1 MALAWRESR
10 TARRRLLLYM
20 SSISFGVAA
29 LVAIDSFSKNVIA
42 SVHDQSRALM
52 GGDLSITS
60 SKTFP
65 QSVDSTLAAQAARDH
80 IEVARQVNFPS
91 MVLYTPVM
99 TRLVEVRAVSPT
111 YPLYG
116 SIVTAPALAWRSLH
130 DGRNAVVDR
139 GLLAAFN
146 ASVGDSISLGSTRF
160 AVAGVL
166 ESVPGDLG
174 ITATIGPRVYISDK
188 NLAVTGLLVFGSRA
202 NYEAVVKLPP
212 SVTPDQFTRTNDRV
226 FRAANVRLRTA
237 GRNEQRLSETIDQ
250 LSDFLALVGLV
261 ALLLG
266 GIGVASGVH
275 AFVMRK
281 IDTVA
286 ILRCVGATSGQVL
299 TIYVSQAAVMGFIG
313 AAIGAAFGVAA
324 QMLLPRL
331 ITEFLPLNVEIHV
344 IPSAV
349 GLGLV
354 IGLWVA
360 LVFALRPLVAV
371 RGISPLQALR
381 RDTDADVL
389 KQARFDSMHIV
400 VNFAIVASLIGL
412 GMARAQT
419 VGRGLAYSAA
429 VAIAIGV
436 LWVVAAGLAS
446 GARRFARPGL
456 PFPVRQGIAALYRPG
471 NQTRAVILALGF
483 GVFLIG
489 TLYQVQRN
497 LLRSLNA
504 RLDQAQANVVFFDVQ
519 EPMLADVDSMIRASG
534 HQIIETTPIIRM
546 RIASINHKPLQRY
559 ANPTDSTRDST
570 ADSTARRRGGW
581 AGNREYNSTFRD
593 TLTSAER
600 VTKGKWFATTHPAGT
615 LPEVSVEAGVA
626 TQLRLRLGDT
636 VTWDVQ
642 GVEVPTRVTSFREVQ
657 WANFQTNFFVVFSPD
672 ALGKAPKQFVVLA
685 DAHDPASIAR
695 LQGAIVS
702 RYPTISSIDLTL
714 VRKTILDV
722 IGKVTTAIRF
732 LALLS
737 LGLAVPVLFSA
748 VSATRRQ
755 RLREGVL
762 LKTLG
767 ATRQQI
773 GRIMLSEYAL
783 LGGLGALAGVVLSTV
798 GAWALMHWIF
808 RSVFIPVLL
817 PMVLIGLGMMA
828 LSITIGLLT
837 GREVFS
843 ETPMAALRET

>member
-29 LVAIDSFSKNVIA
+29 LVAIDSFSKNVTA

-60 SKTFP
+60 RDKFP
-65 QSVDSTLAAQAARDH
+65 RVVDSTLAAQVATDH

-91 MVLYTPVM
+91 MVLYTPVKA
-99 TRLVEVRAVSPT
+99 RLVEVRAVSPT

-116 SIVTAPALAWRSLH
+116 SIVTAPASAWRSLH

-139 GLLAAFN
+139 GLLAAFD
-146 ASVGDSISLGSTRF
+146 ASVGDSISLGSARF

-174 ITATIGPRVYISDK
+174 ITATIGPRVYISDT
-188 NLAVTGLLVFGSRA
+188 NLEATGLLVFGSRA
-202 NYEAVVKLPP
+202 NYEAVVKLPAT
-212 SVTPDQFTRTNDRV
+212 VTPDRFTKTNDRA
-226 FRAANVRLRTA
+226 FRAANVRMRTA

-324 QMLLPRL
+324 QLLLPRL

-349 GLGLV
+349 GLGLM

-400 VNFAIVASLIGL
+400 VNFAIVASLLGL
-412 GMARAQT
+412 GLARAQT

-429 VAIAIGV
+429 IAIAIGV
-436 LWVVAAGLAS
+436 LWIVAAALAS
-446 GARRFARPGL
+446 GARRFVRPGL

-497 LLRSLNA
+497 LLRSLNT
-504 RLDQAQANVVFFDVQ
+504 RLDQARANVVFFDVQ

-546 RIASINHKPLQRY
+546 RIASINHKPLPRY
-559 ANPTDSTRDST
+559 APLDSTRDST
-570 ADSTARRRGGW
+570 TDSTRRRGGW
-581 AGNREYNSTFRD
+581 AGNREYNSTYRD
-593 TLTSAER
+593 TLTAAER
-600 VTKGKWFATTHPAGT
+600 VTQGKWFATTHAAGT
-615 LPEVSVEAGVA
+615 LPEVSVEASVA
-626 TQLRLRLGDT
+626 AQLRLRVGDT

-642 GVEVPTRVTSFREVQ
+642 GVDVPTRVTSFREVQ

-672 ALGKAPKQFVVLA
+672 ALTRAPKQFVVLA
-685 DAHDPASIAR
+685 DARDPASIAR

-737 LGLAVPVLFSA
+737 LGLAIPVLFSA

-783 LGGLGALAGVVLSTV
+783 LGGLGALAGVVLSTF
-798 GAWALMHWIF
+798 GAWALIHWIF
-808 RSVFIPVLL
+808 KSVFIPVLL
-817 PMVLIGLGMMA
+817 PMLLVGLGMMA

-837 GREVFS
+837 SREVFA

>member
-29 LVAIDSFSKNVIA
+29 LVAIDSFSKNVTA
-42 SVHDQSRALM
+42 SVHDQSRSLM
-52 GGDLSITS
+52 GGDLAITS
-60 SKTFP
+60 RDKFP
-65 QSVDSTLAAQAARDH
+65 RAVDSTLAAQVASDH

-91 MVLYTPVM
+91 MVLYTPVKA
-99 TRLVEVRAVSPT
+99 RLVEVRAVSPS

-116 SIVTAPALAWRSLH
+116 SIVTAPASAWRGLH
-130 DGRNAVVDR
+130 EGRNAVVDR
-139 GLLAAFN
+139 GLLAAFD
-146 ASVGDSISLGSTRF
+146 ASVGDSVSLGSARF
-160 AVAGVL
+160 AVTGLL

-174 ITATIGPRVYISDK
+174 ITATIGPRVYISDR
-188 NLAVTGLLVFGSRA
+188 NLEATGLLVFGSRA
-202 NYEAVVKLPP
+202 NYEAVVKLPA
-212 SVTPDQFTRTNDRV
+212 SLTPDQFTKRNDRA
-226 FRAANVRLRTA
+226 FRAANVRMRTA

-299 TIYVSQAAVMGFIG
+299 AIYVSQAAVMGFIG
-313 AAIGAAFGVAA
+313 AAVGAAVGVAA

-349 GLGLV
+349 GLGLL

-389 KQARFDSMHIV
+389 RQARFDSMHIV
-400 VNFAIVASLIGL
+400 VNFAIVASLLGL
-412 GMARAQT
+412 GLARAQT

-429 VAIAIGV
+429 IAFAIGV

-446 GARRFARPGL
+446 GARRFARPAL

-489 TLYQVQRN
+489 TIYQVQHN
-497 LLRSLNA
+497 LLRSLNS

-519 EPMLADVDSMIRASG
+519 EPMLADVDSMIRAGG
-534 HQIIETTPIIRM
+534 HRIIETTPIIRM

-559 ANPTDSTRDST
+559 APADSTRDST
-570 ADSTARRRGGW
+570 TDSTARRRGGW
-581 AGNREYNSTFRD
+581 AGNREYNSTYRD
-593 TLTSAER
+593 SMTAAER
-600 VTKGKWFATTHPAGT
+600 VTKGKWFATTHPPGT
-615 LPEVSVEAGVA
+615 LPEISVEASVA
-626 TQLRLRLGDT
+626 SQLRLRLGDT

-672 ALGKAPKQFVVLA
+672 ALIKAPKQFVVLA

-695 LQGAIVS
+695 LQGAVVS

-783 LGGLGALAGVVLSTV
+783 LGGLGALAGVLLSTV
-798 GAWALMHWIF
+798 GAWALTHWIF
-808 RSVFIPVLL
+808 KSVFIPVVL
-817 PMVLIGLGMMA
+817 PMVLVGLGMMA

-837 GREVFS
+837 GREVFA

>member
-1 MALAWRESR
+1 
-10 TARRRLLLYM
+10 M

-29 LVAIDSFSKNVIA
+29 LVAIDSFSKNVTA

-60 SKTFP
+60 REKFP
-65 QSVDSTLAAQAARDH
+65 RVVDSTLAAQAEKDH
-80 IEVARQVNFPS
+80 IEVARQTNFPS
-91 MVLYTPVM
+91 MAVYTALN
-99 TRLVEVRAVSPT
+99 TRLVEIRAVTPS

-116 SIVTAPALAWRSLH
+116 SIVTAPASAWSHLH
-130 DGRNAVVDR
+130 DARNAIVDK
-139 GLLAAFN
+139 GLLVTFG
-146 ASVGDSISLGSTRF
+146 ASVGDSISLGSSRF
-160 AVAGVL
+160 AVAGAI

-174 ITATIGPRVYISDK
+174 ITATIGPRVYISDR
-188 NLAVTGLLVFGSRA
+188 NLAATGLLVFGSRA
-202 NYEAVVKLPP
+202 SYEAAVKLPT
-212 SVTPDQFTRTNDRV
+212 SVSPDQFTRTNDRA
-226 FRAANVRLRTA
+226 FRAAGVRMRTA

-299 TIYVSQAAVMGFIG
+299 TIYVTQAAVMGFIG

-331 ITEFLPLNVEIHV
+331 ITEFLPLNVEINI

-349 GLGLV
+349 GLGLA

-400 VNFAIVASLIGL
+400 VNFAIVASLLGL
-412 GMARAQT
+412 GLARAQT

-429 VAIAIGV
+429 IAIAIAI

-456 PFPVRQGIAALYRPG
+456 PFPIRQGIAALYRPG

-497 LLRSLNA
+497 LLRSLNT

-519 EPMLADVDSMIRASG
+519 EAMLGGVDSMIRASG
-534 HQIIETTPIIRM
+534 HQIIETTPIVRM
-546 RIASINHKPLQRY
+546 RIAAINHRPLQRN
-559 ANPTDSTRDST
+559 APTDLPRDSTRDST
-570 ADSTARRRGGW
+570 AGRRGGW

-593 TLTSAER
+593 TMNAAER
-600 VTKGKWFATTHPAGT
+600 VTSGKWFTTTHPAGT
-615 LPEVSVEAGVA
+615 LPEVSMEASVA

-672 ALGKAPKQFVVLA
+672 ALIKAPKQFVVLA
-685 DAHDPASIAR
+685 DAHDPTSIAR
-695 LQGAIVS
+695 LQGVIVS
-702 RYPTISSIDLTL
+702 RYPTVSSIDLTL
-714 VRKTILDV
+714 VRKTIMDV

-773 GRIMLSEYAL
+773 GQIMLSEYAL
-783 LGGLGALAGVVLSTV
+783 LGGLGALAGVMLSTF

-808 RSVFIPVLL
+808 RSAFIPVLL
-817 PMVLIGLGMMA
+817 PMILVGFGMMA

-837 GREVFS
+837 SREVFA